1 MTKLTDMKSKN
12 YITPRAVKHTTGLR
26 MSILAGSSA
35 DSRAFNGTTHGNVNV
50 SDMPI
55 EARGRQSID

>member
-12 YITPRAVKHTTGLR
+12 YITPHAVKHTTELR
-26 MSILAGSSA
+26 MSILAGSSV
-35 DSRAFNGTTHGNVNV
+35 DSRAFNGTTQGNVNV